1 MNTTHIKAKDLKIG
15 DNVWGHNLV
24 KTIVFFKDIVEVNG
38 EWTATINEELMVTN
52 R

>member
-1 MNTTHIKAKDLKIG
+1 MTNTFIKAQELKIG

-24 KTIVFFKDIVEVNG
+24 NKIEVKGNTVTLNDT
-38 EWTATINEELMVTN
+38 WTAEINEEVMVTN